1 MPFFPWNVPKKVP
14 LTYFFESIVQLVS
27 KTFFMESKRASA
39 PRAIIR
45 LVAELQLPRYQ
56 QLAGNLAP
64 RSGSTFVPHLP
75 LTDSVIQSPS
85 GPMP

>member
-1 MPFFPWNVPKKVP
+1 MPFSLWNVPKKTS
-14 LTYFFESIVQLVS
+14 LRYCFESIVQRES
-27 KTFFMESKRASA
+27 KTFLIESKRPST

-45 LVAELQLPRYQ
+45 AVAELQLPRYQ
-56 QLAGNLAP
+56 QLAGSPAQRN
-64 RSGSTFVPHLP
+64 GSTFVHHLP